1 MPSKSRYPREE
12 RKKRVFPRSK
22 KFTKIPPTVYRRR
35 FRNKKK
41 RSFTNKEKNIEL
53 TMSPRVYKHYKLN
66 RKIKGHT
73 EYKDWKP
80 KISKLLATLKKHLIE
95 NESGVFIENFGYF
108 FIMRHP
114 KVKSRMGFAN
124 INGEGRR
131 YTPMFAPIR
140 KDGLLNTWCIDHGV
154 FNDLHNQVQKKVAEG
169 YRYQMAYSLLYS
181 MYGNKN
187 TNLILA
193 EKNNDN
199 TEERNSGS

>member
-1 MPSKSRYPREE
+1 MARYPKEE

-35 FRNKKK
+35 FRNKKQ
-41 RSFTNKEKNIEL
+41 RTFTAKEKNIESML
-53 TMSPRVYKHYKLN
+53 SPRVYKHYKLW
-66 RKIKGHT
+66 RKIKGDT
-73 EYKDWKP
+73 EYRDWRK
-80 KISKLLATLKKHLIE
+80 KISKLLFTLKKHLVE

-108 FIMRHP
+108 FIMRHS
-114 KVKSRMGFAN
+114 KVKSRKGFIN

-140 KDGLLNTWCIDHGV
+140 KDGLLDTWCIDHGV
-154 FNDLHNQVQKKVAEG
+154 FNSLHQQVQKKVAQG
-169 YRYQMAYSLLYS
+169 FRYQMAYSLLYS

-193 EKNNDN
+193 ERNDDK
-199 TEERNSGS
+199 

>member
-12 RKKRVFPRSK
+12 RKKRVFPRSRK
-22 KFTKIPPTVYRRR
+22 YTKIPPTVFNRR
-35 FRNKKK
+35 FRNKK
-41 RSFTNKEKNIEL
+41 RRTFTAKDKNVERTL
-53 TMSPRVYKHYKLN
+53 SPRVYKHYKLF
-66 RKIKGHT
+66 RKIKGYT
-73 EYKDWKP
+73 EYLDWKRDIN
-80 KISKLLATLKKHLIE
+80 KFLVTLKKHIIE

-114 KVKSRMGFAN
+114 KVKSKLGFAN

-140 KDGLLNTWCIDHGV
+140 KDSLLNTWCIDHGV
-154 FNDLHNQVQKKVAEG
+154 FNDLHQQVQKKVAQG

-181 MYGNKN
+181 IYANKN
-187 TNLILA
+187 TNLILV

-199 TEERNSGS
+199 IKEHNSGS